1 MNNIKEYCKQS
12 LIYRFNLFFNYT
24 EPPKVNLD
32 ALFGA
37 KEIRVKAGEPLTIP
51 IGISGA
57 PTPTC
62 TWNKNGSPVDSR
74 VSYSIYQI

>member
-1 MNNIKEYCKQS
+1 MSDIKEYCKQS
-12 LIYRFNLFFNYT
+12 LISTLFSNYT

-74 VSYSIYQI
+74 VSYSLDQI

>member
-12 LIYRFNLFFNYT
+12 LIYTFNLFSDYT

-74 VSYSIYQI
+74 VSYSLD

>member
-1 MNNIKEYCKQS
+1 MVDI
-12 LIYRFNLFFNYT
+12 LICFVLFST
-24 EPPKVNLD
+24 EAPKVNLD

-74 VSYSIYQI
+74 VSNSEKKS

>member
-1 MNNIKEYCKQS
+1 M
-12 LIYRFNLFFNYT
+12 
-24 EPPKVNLD
+24 NLD

-74 VSYSIYQI
+74 VSNSEKKT